1 MNRQIYPLNALR
13 AFEAAGRH
21 LSFVKAAEELYV
33 TPAAISHQVKRLE
46 DYLGVQLFRR
56 QANGLAL
63 TQNSQRFLP
72 ELRRA
77 FVLLDRTVERTR
89 SNDWRARVPH
99 SGTPASSA
107 THQQPSIVVLPFAN
121 RSGDP
126 EQEFF
131 SDGLTED
138 IIAALA
144 KNTDLPVLARS
155 TTFAY
160 KGTQPDARQV
170 SKKLRVRYVLEGSVR
185 KRGSRVRVLAHLIDG
200 HTGHQVWG
208 EKYDREA
215 TENI

>member
-1 MNRQIYPLNALR
+1 MSRQIYPLNALR

-21 LSFVKAAEELYV
+21 LSFVKAAQELYV

-46 DYLGVQLFRR
+46 DYLGVELFRR
-56 QANGLAL
+56 QPNGLTL
-63 TQNSQRFLP
+63 TRNSERFLP

-89 SNDWRARVPH
+89 RNDWRGSEIQPVVSPSA
-99 SGTPASSA
+99 ASD
-107 THQQPSIVVLPFAN
+107 QQPSIVVLPFAN
-121 RSGDP
+121 MSGDP

-138 IIAALA
+138 IIAGLA

-155 TTFAY
+155 TTFTY
-160 KGTQPDARQV
+160 KGTQLDAREV

-185 KRGSRVRVLAHLIDG
+185 KRGPRVRVLAQLIDG
-200 HTGHQVWG
+200 HTGHHVWG
-208 EKYDREA
+208 ER
-215 TENI
+215 